1 MRIVDPVRMG
11 RPAVYCGL
19 VAILLVSGAAHALT
33 LRSSDGVDVEVD
45 SSAAVAHSGLL
56 RKHLVGPDT
65 QDGIAVP
72 TALNVASPELQ
83 HLVRFMHDT
92 APTDIGHAGEWVTS
106 QMSWMDADTVGRVL
120 ADSLY
125 LEMRAFLVAVV
136 SLDVD
141 WYRVAAYRP
150 DVNSALVLVTNAAR
164 LCRFARTAG
173 QKAIVDQIRDA
184 LAVDATRASSVIN
197 NAMWAD
203 GLRLMHWVACHG
215 DRNLMA
221 FLLRL
226 PGVDV
231 NVRDIHQQTPLH
243 WAVRADRQD
252 MVALLL
258 STPNIDVNAESGR
271 ATALHVALSSMRYC
285 TANLAWTY
293 DAGTREDRRRRS
305 KIMSILARHG
315 PAAVS

>member
-1 MRIVDPVRMG
+1 MRIVDPVRVG
-11 RPAVYCGL
+11 GPVCGL

-72 TALNVASPELQ
+72 IALNVASPELQ